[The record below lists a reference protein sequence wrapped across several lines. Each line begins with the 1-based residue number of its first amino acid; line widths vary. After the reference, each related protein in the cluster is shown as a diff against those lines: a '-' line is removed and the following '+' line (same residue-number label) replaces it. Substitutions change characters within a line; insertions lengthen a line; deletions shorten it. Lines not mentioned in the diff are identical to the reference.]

1 MCLTPDPTG
10 VIIDAVEDNTGAD
23 YAHRHDCPDHSA
35 GVGACNSNRR
45 AHAALKPARARWLGS
60 QMVARPS
67 GKPTRWRYHSGD
79 VWTQKPDN

>member
-1 MCLTPDPTG
+1 MCLTPGRVG

-23 YAHRHDCPDHSA
+23 HAHRHDCPDHSA
-35 GVGACNSNRR
+35 GTFACNSNRR